1 MKELEKTKRISIA
14 AVLSILLVLIA
25 LLNYKRPSHLYSQN
39 TATTLIKLDTTEF
52 LVSPQGLE
60 SDDYYIV
67 DVRNPFEFEKGHLPG
82 AVNIYA
88 PELLSNNNTG
98 VLSDQIQ
105 SGKTILL
112 YGKQPNETLPVFMTL
127 CQLDLGPVKILE
139 SSSYFEKDQL
149 KTNYSEVEKVT
160 PDIAGFIDS
169 SVKKVAEAKKKKP
182 AKKVAPAP
190 KKVVPKKKKKKKMLE
205 GGC

>member
-1 MKELEKTKRISIA
+1 
-14 AVLSILLVLIA
+14 
-25 LLNYKRPSHLYSQN
+25 
-39 TATTLIKLDTTEF
+39 
-52 LVSPQGLE
+52 
-60 SDDYYIV
+60 
-67 DVRNPFEFEKGHLPG
+67 
-82 AVNIYA
+82 
-88 PELLSNNNTG
+88 
-98 VLSDQIQ
+98 
-105 SGKTILL
+105 
-112 YGKQPNETLPVFMTL
+112 MTL

-190 KKVVPKKKKKKKMLE
+190 KKVVPKKKKKKKMPE